1 MSGRVLRSE
10 GNSGVVTGTP
20 IRSPLPPRCLIPPVC
35 PSEPPANAPAVVPPE
50 CPLSTPHSIPVV
62 DSTPRAENIQCNPGS
77 TVAQIPT
84 QIAPTPPVSRN
95 AGPSHVVD
103 STPRAEPILGSPASN
118 VAQNSLP
125 NATTPPVSG
134 NAGPSMH
141 QVDARRTSTTRP
153 QPTTSLSYLLSF
165 MPDHEKRKFLSKHP
179 KARLSISSSPVPIE
193 SHGAADSHYSANTKS
208 VEDVQIVSSIPPA
221 HPGRDVE
228 FPCSSQPQ
236 AGGPSL
242 QAEGEKECNPNSR
255 SQNDV
260 QIVYS
265 TPPAPPVP
273 DVEFPCGS
281 QPEAGGPSLQVE
293 GEKELIHPSTSK
305 APVRYKMKALRE
317 KKKKKKHKKKGGSP
331 KGLPSISEGD
341 LGDNCGAD
349 NPEPHLAEDLT
360 RLQEEAGIQSCHH
373 TDAPGPSGRPMPSSS
388 PVFNLAKPRRKHRRT
403 RAHPNQS
410 SGGSTAAASQSV
422 SEHTKRSEDSVTPAT
437 WGTAGE
443 IPPFEVN
450 TLAAPTGD
458 FADHMKQ
465 YAFDQGSKEFPW
477 HVNWNRQC
485 PELKARFT
493 MRLRKVYPGPW
504 ESKTILTAVGANLR
518 ERRCRLKKKFETYK
532 NWRTVPRPT
541 GCTAY
546 SFQKIYELTKDAK
559 INRKAELC
567 RSAANKRMK
576 EVGYSHK
583 CGPTGLKGLSD
594 RFVSVFFNVFNVF
607 VFSLF
612 LVHWF
617 L

>member
-260 QIVYS
+260 QVVYS

-293 GEKELIHPSTSK
+293 GEKELIPPSTSK
-305 APVRYKMKALRE
+305 APVR
-317 KKKKKKHKKKGGSP
+317 
-331 KGLPSISEGD
+331 
-341 LGDNCGAD
+341 
-349 NPEPHLAEDLT
+349 
-360 RLQEEAGIQSCHH
+360 
-373 TDAPGPSGRPMPSSS
+373 
-388 PVFNLAKPRRKHRRT
+388 
-403 RAHPNQS
+403 
-410 SGGSTAAASQSV
+410 
-422 SEHTKRSEDSVTPAT
+422 
-437 WGTAGE
+437 
-443 IPPFEVN
+443 
-450 TLAAPTGD
+450 
-458 FADHMKQ
+458 
-465 YAFDQGSKEFPW
+465 
-477 HVNWNRQC
+477 
-485 PELKARFT
+485 
-493 MRLRKVYPGPW
+493 
-504 ESKTILTAVGANLR
+504 
-518 ERRCRLKKKFETYK
+518 
-532 NWRTVPRPT
+532 
-541 GCTAY
+541 
-546 SFQKIYELTKDAK
+546 
-559 INRKAELC
+559 
-567 RSAANKRMK
+567 
-576 EVGYSHK
+576 
-583 CGPTGLKGLSD
+583 
-594 RFVSVFFNVFNVF
+594 
-607 VFSLF
+607 
-612 LVHWF
+612 
-617 L
+617 